1 MKQRKKYYSRKFLN
15 KDEGMAA
22 IECIYDQ
29 HDARWGAD
37 ISINI
42 TDCHRKVN
50 LDFSI
55 YDTKV
60 IAKKIDKLRRF
71 RDEINKLLEI
81 VEANAE
87 TIKEAM
93 TKYQKER
100 KGRSVALTSLDEALD
115 ELQ

>member
-42 TDCHRKVN
+42 SDCYRKVN

-60 IAKKIDKLRRF
+60 IDKKIDKLRRF
-71 RDEINKLLEI
+71 RDEIDKLLEV

-87 TIKEAM
+87 TIKEFPNGLGISNSYINCISLIRA
-93 TKYQKER
+93 R
-100 KGRSVALTSLDEALD
+100 PAPTSI
-115 ELQ
+115 